1 MSYSHFSIEERA
13 CIALYLSEGLSKT
26 KIAQMLGRNHS
37 SVYREIQRNSNDEG
51 VYDPSLAQVK
61 AETRLST
68 RKNHI
73 KFTPEIKV
81 KIEKGLLKKWSPEQI
96 VGNYRDKGE
105 EMVCHKNI
113 YRKIRSG
120 ELFNGDL
127 SFLRRKGR
135 KYKRRTDV
143 NRMKGGKSI
152 HDRPKE
158 ADKRCRIGDWELDT
172 IVGKKGTKSCLLT
185 IVDRKSRYLLA
196 TLLPDRTAK
205 RVSKA
210 IRSLLEDK
218 VVHTLTADNGKE
230 FSDYQYVEDKLNVDV
245 FFADPYASW
254 QRGTNENTNGLLREY
269 VPKGT
274 DIGEFTESQIQEFV
288 YKINTRP
295 RKVLGYKT
303 AKEVYLC

>member
-1 MSYSHFSIEERA
+1 M
-13 CIALYLSEGLSKT
+13 
-26 KIAQMLGRNHS
+26 
-37 SVYREIQRNSNDEG
+37 
-51 VYDPSLAQVK
+51 
-61 AETRLST
+61 
-68 RKNHI
+68 
-73 KFTPEIKV
+73 
-81 KIEKGLLKKWSPEQI
+81 
-96 VGNYRDKGE
+96 
-105 EMVCHKNI
+105 
-113 YRKIRSG
+113 
-120 ELFNGDL
+120 
-127 SFLRRKGR
+127 
-135 KYKRRTDV
+135 
-143 NRMKGGKSI
+143 
-152 HDRPKE
+152 
-158 ADKRCRIGDWELDT
+158 
-172 IVGKKGTKSCLLT
+172 
-185 IVDRKSRYLLA
+185 DRKSRYLLA

-274 DIGEFTESQIQEFV
+274 DIGKFTESQIQEFV

>member
-37 SVYREIQRNSNDEG
+37 SVYREIQRNSNDDG

-61 AETRLST
+61 AETRLSM

-81 KIEKGLLKKWSPEQI
+81 KIEKGLLEKWSPQQI
-96 VGNYRDKGE
+96 VGHYRDKGE
-105 EMVCHKNI
+105 EMVCHKTI

-135 KYKRRTDV
+135 AYKRRTDV

-245 FFADPYASW
+245 FFADPYAS
-254 QRGTNENTNGLLREY
+254 
-269 VPKGT
+269 
-274 DIGEFTESQIQEFV
+274 
-288 YKINTRP
+288 
-295 RKVLGYKT
+295 
-303 AKEVYLC
+303 